1 MKKRRPYKTFKHTL
15 VYGLVLI
22 LLASVRRMSRRTAL
36 CFGAALGRAAFH
48 LFSKERK
55 KVQKHLSIA
64 FADLPFA
71 YAQDMPSRRIVRLSR
86 QVFVHLAKNA
96 IDVMRIGSSTK
107 EDLERIVAVEGLEH
121 LDRALEEGKGVL
133 LLMGHIG
140 NWELL
145 GAYLAMKGYPGSV
158 VGRSLNNP
166 RLDRLLV
173 AHRERF
179 GLRNIARGKAT
190 RQILRALHRGEIV
203 GFLIDQDTKVEGTF
217 VDFFGQPAYTPT
229 GPVTL
234 ALKLGAPIVPVA
246 IHREQDDTYH
256 VVVRP
261 RIELIRTGDGTED
274 KRINT
279 AICSKILEDFI
290 REHPAQW
297 VWMHR
302 RWKTKPFLNEE

>member
-1 MKKRRPYKTFKHTL
+1 MKKRRPYKSFKHTL
-15 VYGLVLI
+15 VYWLVLI
-22 LLASVRRMSRRTAL
+22 LFAFVRRMSRRTAL
-36 CFGAALGRAAFH
+36 RFGEALGRAAFH
-48 LFSKERK
+48 LFLGERK
-55 KVQKHLSIA
+55 KVQEHLSIA
-64 FADLPFA
+64 FTDL
-71 YAQDMPSRRIVRLSR
+71 SSHRIVRLSR
-86 QVFVHLAKNA
+86 EAFVHLGKNA
-96 IDVMRIGSSTK
+96 IDVMWIGSSAK
-107 EDLERIVAVEGLEH
+107 EELDRIVAIEGSEH
-121 LDRALEEGKGVL
+121 LDRAWAEGKGVL
-133 LLMGHIG
+133 LLSGHIG

-145 GAYLAMKGYPGSV
+145 GAYLAMKGYPVSV

-179 GLRNIARGKAT
+179 GLKNIARGKAT

-256 VVVRP
+256 LVVRP
-261 RIELIRTGDGTED
+261 RIELARTGDVAED
-274 KRINT
+274 KRVNT

-302 RWKTKPFLNEE
+302 RWKTKPMSNEQ